1 MKKLFLIFIALILSG
16 CTDSKERLN
25 AAWKKSYGIDYGK
38 TYEFNQPLINE
49 ICEDFHKAQK
59 ANKNDWM
66 CGYIQEC
73 QLFTSLYL
81 FGLIGK
87 EEMLSKIQKT
97 YEKFLLENPWNE
109 KNTFSYA
116 ALQYLQGNF
125 SESEKILRPIFK
137 KDFTYHYTR
146 ESFTNA
152 DVKNFFAGAM
162 LGEIDLNDFKDT
174 VYDEFG
180 YISMFETKLI
190 ELLCATL

>member
-1 MKKLFLIFIALILSG
+1 MKKILLIFIALILSG

-49 ICEDFHKAQK
+49 ICEDFHKVQK

-73 QLFTSLYL
+73 QLFTSLHL

-87 EEMLSKIQKT
+87 DEMLFKIQEI
-97 YEKFLLENPWNE
+97 YDRFNSLNE

-116 ALQYLQGNF
+116 VLQYLMGDF
-125 SESEKILRPIFK
+125 DESEKILRPIFK

-146 ESFTNA
+146 EDFSNA

-162 LGEIDLNDFKDT
+162 LGEIDLNDLKGT
-174 VYDEFG
+174 IYDELG